1 MIGPLFNLVGCDT
14 LPIGLGGSALVGAA
28 IWGQHL
34 YNYWKPRKIGVYGP
48 TLVGKTTLDRYM
60 TTPGE
65 MEGIP
70 EDMRTT
76 HPKRL
81 LQSGYVLPRPTRKRV
96 RWKGER
102 RVIHS
107 ADIGGQQRFW
117 NLWIDDMVDR
127 QCEIIV
133 FMLDE
138 RALNGG
144 SDAVDCIGGF
154 KFLTDTIIN
163 QRWSYRR
170 LWTRL
175 KGKRYKPRIVIVVAN
190 KADVWW
196 DEQANILWQ
205 QQRLREHRIF
215 DSLRPAM
222 VELQKAG
229 VPCRVSMMATRIG
242 WNVETTLI
250 EMLSW

>member
-1 MIGPLFNLVGCDT
+1 M
-14 LPIGLGGSALVGAA
+14 GGSALVGAA

-34 YNYWKPRKIGVYGP
+34 YNHWKPRRVGIYGP
-48 TLVGKTTLDRYM
+48 TLVGKTTLDNYM

-65 MEGIP
+65 MEDIP
-70 EDMRTT
+70 EKLRTS

-127 QCEIIV
+127 QVEIAV
-133 FMLDE
+133 FMLDD
-138 RALNGG
+138 RALKGG
-144 SDAVDCIGGF
+144 VDAVDCIGGF
-154 KFLTDTIIN
+154 KFFTDAIIN
-163 QRWSYRR
+163 QRWNYRR
-170 LWTRL
+170 LLTRW
-175 KGKRYKPRIVIVVAN
+175 KGKRYKPRMVMVVAN
-190 KADVWW
+190 KADNWW
-196 DEQANILWQ
+196 DDQANILWQ

-215 DSLRPAM
+215 DALRPSM

-229 VPCRVSMMATRIG
+229 VPCRVNMMATRIG
-242 WNVETTLI
+242 WNVESTLI